1 MADITMPKMGFDMT
15 EGTIVRWLK
24 KVGDFV
30 NKGEAV
36 AEIETDK
43 VTIEIESFV
52 SGTLSEIVSP
62 AGSRTP
68 VGGVIARTSDG
79 ASAAAPAAPVAA
91 VAAVT
96 PAAAPVAAVAA
107 VTPAAAPVAAVAT
120 GDVKASPIA
129 KRMAHEHGL
138 DLGTIQGSGPQGR
151 IVRDDVSAAMVG
163 RPAGTVAPVA
173 TPVAPVAPVAP
184 AAPEAPVAPALPSAA
199 AGSTVVPLSNM
210 RRTIT
215 RRLTQS
221 WQTAPHFYITMDVN
235 MDAALT
241 LRKQI
246 NAPLSKEQQI
256 SINDMIVK
264 ACGVALVAYPNL
276 NASFVEEGIQLNPNV
291 NVSIAV
297 ALDSGLVAPVITNA
311 DSRSLGAVSRESKRL
326 IGLARD
332 GKLGAENLQGG
343 TFTVSNLGMYGV
355 TEFDAIITPPQCAI
369 LAVGAVRRIPVFK
382 GDSNDVVAAN
392 ICSITISA
400 DHRITDGAEGAKFV
414 GEIKRLLENP
424 LSMLI

>member
-62 AGSRTP
+62 AGSRTA
-68 VGGVIARTSDG
+68 VGGVIARTGDG
-79 ASAAAPAAPVAA
+79 ASAAAPVAPAAAVVAPVA
-91 VAAVT
+91 
-96 PAAAPVAAVAA
+96 AAAPVAAVAA
-107 VTPAAAPVAAVAT
+107 VVPAAAPVAAMAT

-129 KRMAHEHGL
+129 KRIAREHGL

-163 RPAGTVAPVA
+163 RPASTVAPAA
-173 TPVAPVAPVAP
+173 TPVAPVAP
-184 AAPEAPVAPALPSAA
+184 AAPVAPVAAPALPSAA

-276 NASFVEEGIQLNPNV
+276 NASFVEEGIQLNPNI

-311 DSRSLGAVSRESKRL
+311 DSRSLGGVSRESKRL

>member
-15 EGTIVRWLK
+15 EGTIVRWIK
-24 KVGDFV
+24 KVGDHV

-52 SGTLSEIVSP
+52 SGTIAEIVTP
-62 AGSRTP
+62 EGSRVP
-68 VGGVIARTSDG
+68 VGGVIARTGSAGG
-79 ASAAAPAAPVAA
+79 ATATPVVAPVATPAVAAPVAPAATPVAA
-91 VAAVT
+91 VA
-96 PAAAPVAAVAA
+96 PSG
-107 VTPAAAPVAAVAT
+107 AT
-120 GDVKASPIA
+120 GGAVKASPIA
-129 KRMAHEHGL
+129 KRMAREHGL
-138 DLGTIQGSGPQGR
+138 DLAAIPGSGPQGR
-151 IVRDDVSAAMVG
+151 VVRDDVTAALAD
-163 RPAGTVAPVA
+163 RPAQPSAPVRAPVA
-173 TPVAPVAPVAP
+173 ATAP
-184 AAPEAPVAPALPSAA
+184 APATPALPSAA

-221 WQTAPHFYITMDVN
+221 WQTAPHFYITMDVD
-235 MDAALT
+235 MGAALA

-246 NAPLSKEQQI
+246 NAPLPKEQQI

-264 ACGVALVAYPNL
+264 ACGVALAAYPNL
-276 NASFVEEGIQLNPNV
+276 NASFVEEGIQLNPSV

-297 ALDSGLVAPVITNA
+297 ALDSGLVAPVVTNA
-311 DSRSLGAVSRESKRL
+311 DSRSLSGISREAKHL
-326 IGLARD
+326 IALARD
-332 GKLGAENLQGG
+332 GKLGGEHLQGG

-369 LAVGAVRRIPVFK
+369 LAVGAVRRVPVFK
-382 GDSNDVVAAN
+382 GDSDEVIAAN
-392 ICSITISA
+392 LCAITVSA
-400 DHRITDGAEGAKFV
+400 DHRITDGAEAAKFV

-424 LSMLI
+424 LAMLI

>member
-62 AGSRTP
+62 AGSRTA

-79 ASAAAPAAPVAA
+79 AGVTQTAPAAAPVAA
-91 VAAVT
+91 VAPTAAPVAPVVAVA

-107 VTPAAAPVAAVAT
+107 

-129 KRMAHEHGL
+129 KRMAREHGL
-138 DLGTIQGSGPQGR
+138 DLGTIQGSGPHGR
-151 IVRDDVSAAMVG
+151 IVRDDVSAAMAG
-163 RPAGTVAPVA
+163 RPAGMVAPVVAPVA
-173 TPVAPVAPVAP
+173 PVVAPVAPVA
-184 AAPEAPVAPALPSAA
+184 APALPSAV

-241 LRKQI
+241 LRKQV

-276 NASFVEEGIQLNPNV
+276 NASFVEEGIQLNPNI

-297 ALDSGLVAPVITNA
+297 ALDSGLVAPVVTNA
-311 DSRSLGAVSRESKRL
+311 DSRSLGGVSRESKRL

>member
-62 AGSRTP
+62 AGSRTA

-79 ASAAAPAAPVAA
+79 AGATQTAPAAAPVAA
-91 VAAVT
+91 VAPTAAPVAPVVAVA

-107 VTPAAAPVAAVAT
+107 

-129 KRMAHEHGL
+129 KRMAREHGL
-138 DLGTIQGSGPQGR
+138 DLGTIQGSGPHGR
-151 IVRDDVSAAMVG
+151 IVRDDVSAAMAG
-163 RPAGTVAPVA
+163 RPAGMVAPVVAPVA
-173 TPVAPVAPVAP
+173 PVVAPVAPVA
-184 AAPEAPVAPALPSAA
+184 APALPSAA

-241 LRKQI
+241 LRKQV

-276 NASFVEEGIQLNPNV
+276 NASFVEEGIQLNPNI

-297 ALDSGLVAPVITNA
+297 ALDSGLVAPVVTNA
-311 DSRSLGAVSRESKRL
+311 DSRSLGGVSRESKRL

-382 GDSNDVVAAN
+382 GDSNDVVAAT

-400 DHRITDGAEGAKFV
+400 DHRITDGAEGAKFI